1 MQSVKKWG
9 LSACTMTTSKKS
21 RQFFP
26 TMCVIPLSL
35 LAKKKNTFSTAA
47 CCESEATT
55 SFCVNLHKAEGTVSD
70 EEKLLSMTDQFM
82 QNGVRLISSQDEL
95 IWKERK

>member
-21 RQFFP
+21 LQFFP

-35 LAKKKNTFSTAA
+35 RMGEKNMTLTDCSWTFNLHLSQSGLIKTWA
-47 CCESEATT
+47 SNKQ
-55 SFCVNLHKAEGTVSD
+55 NLHKAEGTVGN
-70 EEKLLSMTDQFM
+70 EE
-82 QNGVRLISSQDEL
+82 
-95 IWKERK
+95 